1 MAQERNFWRI
11 KMYPDGDTAWGE
23 KNVPWILEN
32 KGFIGMGIWG
42 NFKKQTSS
50 EAQNNAFVKEM
61 KVGDIVGV
69 MIYNRLL
76 ALVQVTDVAV
86 ELPNERIVNDDE
98 DWYDRA
104 FGETDRLNWMPLRR
118 PVRVL
123 DWNIGGLRE
132 PVPAGFG
139 STLAA
144 CRNLDAASNKAI
156 VDWFNQVYESFEL
169 RGLAQMLD

>member
-11 KMYPDGDTAWGE
+11 KMYPAGDTAWGE

-32 KGFIGMGIWG
+32 KGFIGMGIWKG
-42 NFKKQTSS
+42 S

-86 ELPNERIVNDDE
+86 ELPHERIGNDDE
-98 DWYDRA
+98 DWYTRA
-104 FGETDRLNWMPLRR
+104 FGETDRLDWMSLRR